1 MAGSADNKS
10 KLGYRI
16 LLGAVVLALGGSML
30 LYLVPQ
36 GPATGGGTLS
46 SDTVAKIGDETV
58 TTQDIQQQ
66 LSQIERSNQ
75 VPPQLRGIYAQQ
87 ILQQLVRQKEL
98 EYEAKQLG
106 ISVSDQE
113 RADRIKM

>member
-1 MAGSADNKS
+1 MAGNANDKG

-36 GPATGGGTLS
+36 GPATGSGGS
-46 SDTVAKIGDETV
+46 SDTVAKVGDQTV

-66 LSQIERSNQ
+66 LSQIERTNQ
-75 VPPQLRGIYAQQ
+75 VPQQLKAFYAQQ
-87 ILQQLVRQKEL
+87 ILQQLIFQREI
-98 EYEAKQLG
+98 EYEARRLASYS
-106 ISVSDQE
+106 ITL
-113 RADRIKM
+113 